1 MVDSANSYLLVG
13 GYGSGVRCLRYDAD
27 GALSPVSVVDIPDP
41 SYVVYDA
48 ARSVLTAVVEHEP
61 EGQIA
66 SARFTIADGA
76 SDVRDQI
83 ASGGSAACHLALHPD
98 GTSLFVANYSSGT
111 VSVFPLDAQG
121 RVTGKE
127 PAQVIQH
134 SGSGPRD
141 DRQEG
146 PHAHQVV
153 VSPSG
158 RWVLAVD
165 LGTDSVSVYEYHPEA
180 EAAERLS
187 AHSVVTVPPGSGP
200 RHLAFHGSG
209 RYLYV
214 LNEIA
219 CTVMVCSWVEAEG
232 IGKAGMTVPS
242 RAEADRAASAR
253 CWCAAI
259 RVSADDRFV
268 YTSNRIDD
276 TIAVFSVLADGAGLE
291 QVDVVPAGGSW
302 PRDIVLSPDGRLLFS
317 ANHKSDSITVF
328 RVDAETGRLT
338 AVGEPYATPA
348 PASLLPISA

>member
-13 GYGSGVRCLRYDAD
+13 GYGPGVHCLRYDAD

-61 EGQIA
+61 DGRIA
-66 SARFTIADGA
+66 SARFTPRDGG

-83 ASGGSAACHLALHPD
+83 ASGGAAACHLALHPD
-98 GTSLFVANYSSGT
+98 GTALFVANYGSGT
-111 VSVFPLDAQG
+111 VAVFPLDEQG

-134 SGSGPRD
+134 SGSGPRT

-165 LGTDSVSVYEYHPEA
+165 LGTDSVSVYEYHAGGA
-180 EAAERLS
+180 EPLS

-209 RYLYV
+209 RYFYV

-219 CTVMVCSWVEAEG
+219 CTVMVCSWDEAEG

-242 RAEADRAASAR
+242 RSEADRAASALA
-253 CWCAAI
+253 WCAAI

-276 TIAVFSVLADGAGLE
+276 TIAVVSVLADGAGLE

-328 RVDAETGRLT
+328 RVDAGTGRLT
-338 AVGEPYATPA
+338 AAGEPYRITT
-348 PASLLPISA
+348 PASLLPISG